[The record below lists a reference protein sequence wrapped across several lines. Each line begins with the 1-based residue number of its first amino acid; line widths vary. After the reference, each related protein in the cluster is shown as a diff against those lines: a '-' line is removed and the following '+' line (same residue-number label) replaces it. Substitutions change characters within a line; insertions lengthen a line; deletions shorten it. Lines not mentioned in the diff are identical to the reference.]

1 MRTNFRRWGI
11 AHDADATAAGMAD
24 ERPTVRLC
32 VHRERS
38 VVISAGIDH
47 QRGLCEITR
56 TFTFL
61 TKRESL
67 RKKTNQNVHSKVL
80 YISKHFGQKTVYNSV
95 TLPRKRERKKRTF
108 AFTRVAPVT

>member
-1 MRTNFRRWGI
+1 MRTNLRRWGI

-56 TFTFL
+56 TFTFQ
-61 TKRESL
+61 
-67 RKKTNQNVHSKVL
+67 QNVRVCAKKQIRMFL
-80 YISKHFGQKTVYNSV
+80 QKCFFYFETFWAKDSV
-95 TLPRKRERKKRTF
+95 
-108 AFTRVAPVT
+108 

>member
-1 MRTNFRRWGI
+1 MRTNLRRWGI

-61 TKRESL
+61 QTC

-95 TLPRKRERKKRTF
+95 TLPRKREKNVPSHSQESRR
-108 AFTRVAPVT
+108 